1 MRSFIK
7 ARLNKDNFWNLM
19 FLILPSIPV
28 FIAQEAMDLISGGV
42 FLLLAILILSPYLV
56 SRTNK
61 VEYKDDMFHSTSTKR
76 ALCPYMPE
84 AVGFVLWLAIPF
96 TTLWVLY
103 IKYPLLNKNLA
114 VYNLVF
120 WFVPTMYFILKNL
133 PIAIIF
139 NKTAWT
145 KGNGTSVFDSSC
157 SNWRNT
163 QHHLSSAK
171 KTITP
176 KESLITSPKYRYLS
190 CNIFYKR

>member
-28 FIAQEAMDLISGGV
+28 FIAQEAMDLISGGI
-42 FLLLAILILSPYLV
+42 FLLLATLVLSPYLV
-56 SRTNK
+56 SRANK

-145 KGNGTSVFDSSC
+145 KGNGTSVLESS
-157 SNWRNT
+157 SDNWRDS
-163 QHHLSSAK
+163 HRHLS
-171 KTITP
+171 TT
-176 KESLITSPKYRYLS
+176 ESFMHPTNAYRDPRNSFLQG
-190 CNIFYKR
+190 NIYHRK